1 MEKSVFEQM
10 MDGLNEA
17 IEIASGKRPEADYR
31 VHVPADVNVKD
42 IRKRQRLSQRAFAE
56 RYGFSYARI
65 RDWEQGRSPIDKPS
79 RILLTIID
87 KEPETVDRV
96 LQRDFR

>member
-17 IEIASGKRPEADYR
+17 IEIASGKRPEADCR
-31 VHVPADVNVKD
+31 VHIPANVSVKD
-42 IRKRQRLSQRAFAE
+42 IRKRQKLSQRAFAD

-79 RILLTIID
+79 RLLLTIID
-87 KEPETVDRV
+87 REPEIIERV
-96 LQRDFR
+96 LVQDRG